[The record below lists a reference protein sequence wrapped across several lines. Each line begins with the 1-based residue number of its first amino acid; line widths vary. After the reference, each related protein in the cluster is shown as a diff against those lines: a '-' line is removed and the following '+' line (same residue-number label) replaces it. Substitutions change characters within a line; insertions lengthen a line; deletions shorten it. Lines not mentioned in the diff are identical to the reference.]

1 MATFSPYVLAAI
13 GAAQAAANKAVK
25 QLQEEAK
32 QSGVNH
38 PPMRVTSSKKR
49 ELNTWQKQGR

>member
-1 MATFSPYVLAAI
+1 MATFSPYVFAAI

-38 PPMRVTSSKKR
+38 PPMLVTSGKKHR
-49 ELNTWQKQGR
+49 LNVWQKQGR